1 MKNNASFV
9 YSFFLLIGDF
19 LALVAAFV
27 GAYLLRVTFDDR
39 VVAHPVSALGY
50 LWLLV
55 ALAPFWILIF
65 GMLGLYN
72 RNIYEKR
79 FSELGRLLI
88 GSFVGLLFV
97 IFVSFV
103 SVKPIFPAKL
113 VPIYGFLLAFLFL
126 LVFRNLLRWL
136 RTVLFSYNIGI
147 SNVLVIGDTAVAEEL
162 VASLHDSKRTGY
174 RVIGVVS
181 SHKLSQE
188 RFADVPVFASP
199 ADAFE
204 HFEPTHIHSIVQT
217 QLYGD
222 TDRNNQILNFAQ
234 EHHIAFRFIPGNAE
248 LFVGNLEVD
257 LFRSSLP
264 VITVHQTPLIGW
276 GRIVKR
282 LFDIF
287 VTLVLLIIALPFMF
301 IIAILEL
308 VFGGGSVFFR
318 QTRLTRFNRKFRV
331 FKFRTMHPRYGKG
344 TAEEDFALMKRPEL
358 AIKYRQNG
366 DFLEY
371 DPRITGLGRFLR
383 RTSLD
388 ELPQLFNVLKG
399 DLSLVGPRALI
410 PEELSVYA
418 KKHAILSVKSGLT
431 GLAQVSGRKSI
442 SFEERRKLDMYYVQN
457 WTFWLDLTILVK
469 TVRAIFTG
477 EGAK

>member
-19 LALVAAFV
+19 LALVAAFA

-39 VVAHPVSALGY
+39 IITHPVSALGY
-50 LWLLV
+50 LWLLM
-55 ALAPFWILIF
+55 ALTPFWLLVF

-79 FSELGRLLI
+79 FSELGRLLT
-88 GSFVGLLFV
+88 GSFIGLLFV
-97 IFVSFV
+97 VFVNFV
-103 SVKPIFPAKL
+103 TVKPIFPAKL
-113 VPIYGFLLAFLFL
+113 VPIYGFILAFIFL
-126 LVFRNLLRWL
+126 VIFRNLLRWL
-136 RTVLFSYNIGI
+136 RTTLFSYNIGI

-162 VASLHDSKRTGY
+162 IESLHNSKVTGY

-181 SHKLSQE
+181 SRALSQE
-188 RFADVPVFASP
+188 RFADIPIFASP
-199 ADAFE
+199 AHAFE
-204 HFEPTHIHSIVQT
+204 HFEPSQIHSIVQT
-217 QLYGD
+217 QLYSD
-222 TDRNNQILNFAQ
+222 TERNNQVLNFAQ
-234 EHHIAFRFIPGNAE
+234 EHHISFRFIPGNAE

-282 LFDIF
+282 LFD
-287 VTLVLLIIALPFMF
+287 LVVALLLLVIASPFMLIIAL
-301 IIAILEL
+301 LEL
-308 VFGGGSVFFR
+308 LFGGGSVFFR
-318 QTRLTRFNRKFRV
+318 QTRLTRYNREFRV
-331 FKFRTMHPRYGKG
+331 FKFRTMHPRYGHG
-344 TAEEDFALMKRPEL
+344 TAEEDFALMGKPEL
-358 AIKYRQNG
+358 SQKYRQNG

-371 DPRITGLGRFLR
+371 DPRITGIGRFLR

-410 PEELSVYA
+410 PKELSVYA

-431 GLAQVSGRKSI
+431 GLAQVSGRRSI

-457 WTFWLDLTILVK
+457 WTFWLDLTILLK
-469 TVRAIFTG
+469 TVRVIVTG